1 MQKGPYFQPVQ
12 YISPVPE
19 GYAQAGAN
27 IGRSIGGG
35 LAALGA
41 GVSEGIDK
49 YYKSEEE
56 RQALGGTIS
65 RYFKSDPKLAETVDQ
80 KLLEKY
86 TSGKATLADHKALF
100 ADISTEQMLQQKKIQ
115 TENARLQAETARLAN
130 ERSQAELGYLKSKEN
145 DNKILR
151 EAMAMNTD
159 TDGNLDFASALQTY
173 SEMNGNIANNDIL
186 AGLKNVQ
193 NINFGTEPKVKT
205 LTGESGQAIDVLQA
219 GPGNATIIP
228 REKPAAQPLPQSDL
242 GKKQFD
248 RDQALRSGNEKD
260 AEDIQKEI
268 DAQVKKEAEG
278 GGAKPLTEFQAK
290 SLAFS
295 LRLIQNEDF
304 INKNNYDA
312 TAFWNE
318 EYKPERFASQD
329 KKAYDASKNNWL
341 AAVLRLESGSAIND
355 PEYIKYDKQYFP
367 QAGDGK
373 DVINQKKLMRAQE
386 TQSMIGTIGP
396 NGPDYIARLQVKPPT
411 PPVVAPVTV
420 KAPRG
425 INYTVTREPAKK
437 R

>member
-100 ADISTEQMLQQKKIQ
+100 ADISTEQMLQQKKLQ
-115 TENARLQAETARLAN
+115 TETAQLAN
-130 ERSQAELGYLKSKEN
+130 QRSQAELGYLKSKEN

-151 EAMAMNTD
+151 DAMAMNTD
-159 TDGNLDFASALQTY
+159 TDGNLDLPSALQTY

-193 NINFGTEPKVKT
+193 NINFGSEPKIKT
-205 LTGESGQAIDVLQA
+205 LTGESGQSVDVLQA

-228 REKPAAQPLPQSDL
+228 REKPATLAPAESAVGKMVADRNRISASGDKAAAEAIQRQIDAETNQQPKLQAADQTFIQNIKEYQNQLSSLKKTIKEHGTFESATFGNPAAASALDQLPYKMAITYSKLVDPQSVAREGEVEAAKKYIVPL
-242 GKKQFD
+242 GLMANKKQ
-248 RDQALRSGNEKD
+248 ALAS
-260 AEDIQKEI
+260 I
-268 DAQVKKEAEG
+268 DAQEKEVNRRA
-278 GGAKPLTEFQAK
+278 TEFAK
-290 SLAFS
+290 VKGIKL
-295 LRLIQNEDF
+295 ED
-304 INKNNYDA
+304 
-312 TAFWNE
+312 
-318 EYKPERFASQD
+318 
-329 KKAYDASKNNWL
+329 L
-341 AAVLRLESGSAIND
+341 LV
-355 PEYIKYDKQYFP
+355 
-367 QAGDGK
+367 
-373 DVINQKKLMRAQE
+373 QE
-386 TQSMIGTIGP
+386 
-396 NGPDYIARLQVKPPT
+396 AL

-420 KAPRG
+420 KASSG
-425 INYTVTREPAKK
+425 LNYTVTRDPAKK
-437 R
+437 NP